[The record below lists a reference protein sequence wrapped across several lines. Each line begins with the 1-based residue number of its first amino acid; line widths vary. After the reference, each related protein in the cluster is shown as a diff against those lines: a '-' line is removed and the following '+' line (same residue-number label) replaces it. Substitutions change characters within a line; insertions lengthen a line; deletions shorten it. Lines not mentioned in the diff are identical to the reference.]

1 MQLKNIFRSVLL
13 QMKKNDLILIGLVIC
28 IAMAAF
34 AYNKITNDKA
44 VGELYA
50 EVYVEGNLYKKL
62 SLEEN
67 QSITIK
73 TKNGYNV
80 IEIKD
85 GRAFMSDADCPDKIC
100 LNSGEISL
108 PGRSIVCLP
117 HKVYVIIKGEQKD
130 EIDAIVQ

>member
-1 MQLKNIFRSVLL
+1 
-13 QMKKNDLILIGLVIC
+13 MKKNDLILIGLVIC